1 MATAV
6 KEMKEP
12 KYTVLF
18 LLYLALR
25 NLNFQFNMVA
35 QISPDKPR
43 LKQLKMKGIWRVIY
57 SIKEVNL
64 TQAGKSIT
72 GKTKLSKDR
81 KSFK

>member
-35 QISPDKPR
+35 QISPDSSN
-43 LKQLKMKGIWRVIY
+43 LK
-57 SIKEVNL
+57 
-64 TQAGKSIT
+64 
-72 GKTKLSKDR
+72 
-81 KSFK
+81 